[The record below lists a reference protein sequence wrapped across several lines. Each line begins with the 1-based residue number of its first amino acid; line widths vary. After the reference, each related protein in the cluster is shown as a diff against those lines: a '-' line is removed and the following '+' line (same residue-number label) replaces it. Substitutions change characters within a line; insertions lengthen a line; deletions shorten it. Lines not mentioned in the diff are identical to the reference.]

1 MNVKVKSEVNARN
14 LVMWPLTEGAE
25 GDTCGSAVEFGERLK
40 NFSDSLTSNSQSAA
54 SDGVVVETFT
64 GIGTGTLTLGLS
76 DLIPDERKLIFGE
89 TVNEYTDGKV
99 VVTTGK
105 EKIPCVRA
113 ALMTDRSDGKVN
125 LYKFFK
131 VKFTPGEKS
140 VEQINESGQATFSTI
155 SISGTYF
162 QSFSEE
168 IEGMKAE
175 AKCVDPSTGN
185 GKKFINKWFTDAD
198 YIGDNGGDV

>member
-14 LVMWPLTEGAE
+14 LVMWSLTEGQE
-25 GDTCGSAVEFGERLK
+25 GDTCETAVEFGERLK
-40 NFSDSLTSNSQSAA
+40 NFSDTLTSNSQSAA
-54 SDGVVVETFT
+54 ADGVVVETFT

-76 DLIPDERKLIFGE
+76 DLIPDERKMMFGE
-89 TVNEYTDGKV
+89 TVNTHTDGNV
-99 VVTTGK
+99 IVTTGK

-131 VKFTPGEKS
+131 VKFAPGEKS
-140 VEQINESGQATFSTI
+140 VEQINESGQATFTTI

-162 QSFSEE
+162 QCHSEK
-168 IEGMKAE
+168 IDGLKAE
-175 AKCVDPSTGN
+175 AKAVDPTSVG
-185 GKKFINKWFTDAD
+185 GKTFIQKWFSDAD
-198 YIGDNGGDV
+198 FIGDDDP

>member
-14 LVMWPLTEGAE
+14 LVMWPLTEGQE
-25 GDTCGSAVEFGERLK
+25 GDTCGAAVEFGERLK

-76 DLIPDERKLIFGE
+76 DLIPDERKLMFGE
-89 TVNEYTDGKV
+89 TVNEYKDGKV
-99 VVTTGK
+99 IVTTGK
-105 EKIPCVRA
+105 EKMPCVRA

-131 VKFTPGEKS
+131 VKFAPGEKS
-140 VEQINESGQATFSTI
+140 VEQIDESGQAKFSAI
-155 SISGTYF
+155 SVSGSYF
-162 QSFSEE
+162 QNFGEKVT
-168 IEGMKAE
+168 GLKAE
-175 AKCVDPSTGN
+175 AKAIDPETDG
-185 GKKFINKWFTDAD
+185 GKAFIQKWFTDGD
-198 YIGDNGGDV
+198 YIGEDSEAV